1 MKPRLM
7 QLRLRSMQS
16 APVLARLALLAVAG
30 LLNTASAQQAAKP
43 AAPPQQQTQ
52 QQQPPQQP
60 PPRQPGDERV
70 VAKVFGRDV
79 TVYELQW
86 LRTMNMQDAA
96 RRLRGTALGA
106 AAERYVA
113 EKKLQATPE
122 DIAAFAKWDATFRK
136 VERGDRNQ
144 RLQQI
149 ETQLKTAGLSPPQRK
164 QLEEE
169 KQLLQAFG
177 AMQDMRQSRPLGPGD
192 EERALRTWIEGHKL
206 RKALYEQYGG
216 RVGITAFGP
225 DPVGATEAWLR
236 EHEKAGRIRIL
247 DENLAEA
254 FWEAF
259 EREPRELARP
269 EQIDFS
275 YYWLRPVP
283 QFKK

>member
-1 MKPRLM
+1 M
-7 QLRLRSMQS
+7 QPCLRSMQS
-16 APVLARLALLAVAG
+16 PRLLAPLALFAVAVAG
-30 LLNTASAQQAAKP
+30 LLHTASAQQAGKP

-52 QQQPPQQP
+52 QQQQPQQP
-60 PPRQPGDERV
+60 APRQPGDERV

-86 LRTMNMQDAA
+86 LRTMNVQDAA

-122 DIAAFAKWDATFRK
+122 DIAAFAKWDAAFRK

-149 ETQLKTAGLSPPQRK
+149 ETQLKAAGLSPPQRK

-169 KQLLQAFG
+169 KQVLQAFG

-192 EERALRTWIEGHKL
+192 DERALRIWIEGHKL
-206 RKALYEQYGG
+206 RRALYEQYGG
-216 RVGITAFGP
+216 RVGMTPFGP

>member
-1 MKPRLM
+1 MQSPRL
-7 QLRLRSMQS
+7 L
-16 APVLARLALLAVAG
+16 APLALFAVAVAG
-30 LLNTASAQQAAKP
+30 LLHTASAQQAGKP
-43 AAPPQQQTQ
+43 AAPQ
-52 QQQPPQQP
+52 QQQQPQQP

-86 LRTMNMQDAA
+86 LRTMNVQDAA

-106 AAERYVA
+106 AAERYMA

-122 DIAAFAKWDATFRK
+122 DIAAFAKWDAAFRK

-149 ETQLKTAGLSPPQRK
+149 ETQLKAAGMSPPQRK

-169 KQLLQAFG
+169 KQVLQAFG

-192 EERALRTWIEGHKL
+192 DERALRIWIEGHKL
-206 RKALYEQYGG
+206 RRALYEQYGG
-216 RVGITAFGP
+216 RVGMTPFGP